1 MLGLNRRC
9 RQVVI
14 PNVFPLEL
22 LDEVRSTIEDSDK
35 GIRTLS
41 SQHRHSDRYQGDH
54 MFVGWSEADRAREG
68 DIQDECFARLIACP
82 GMIQALHRCGAAA
95 PAFQT
100 CSVMSKPPS
109 APPLYWHQV
118 RMRTRAALSP
128 PASPEP
134 RRVCPQ
140 DWGFWGHEIT
150 AAPPHKLFAFIYL
163 CETSRENGC
172 LRKCTACCS
181 LSSTSVLTS
190 RAFV

>member
-1 MLGLNRRC
+1 MLGLNRRRC

-54 MFVGWSEADRAREG
+54 MFVGWSEEDRAREG

-118 RMRTRAALSP
+118 GTPPLSVPTPSLSP
-128 PASPEP
+128 PLSWCQDRTGGSGGTRSRP
-134 RRVCPQ
+134 RRR
-140 DWGFWGHEIT
+140 T
-150 AAPPHKLFAFIYL
+150 
-163 CETSRENGC
+163 N
-172 LRKCTACCS
+172 S
-181 LSSTSVLTS
+181 LPSSTSARPTARTAASVSAQLVARS
-190 RAFV
+190 RQHSS

>member
-1 MLGLNRRC
+1 MSFRRQIIHPITISLVSASGWILGALSAVLFVVLPYAVHGC
-9 RQVVI
+9 LFYAFSQV
-14 PNVFPLEL
+14 
-22 LDEVRSTIEDSDK
+22 S
-35 GIRTLS
+35 
-41 SQHRHSDRYQGDH
+41 H
-54 MFVGWSEADRAREG
+54 
-68 DIQDECFARLIACP
+68 IQDECFARLIACP

-163 CETSRENGC
+163 CDTSRENGC
-172 LRKCTACCS
+172 LRLIPGSHANVGQAPTTDEEVK
-181 LSSTSVLTS
+181 
-190 RAFV
+190 